1 MQGRHIKVEMI
12 AVLLYTSWKYFRGAQ
27 KVGIGRI
34 NLQYFIEVYVSTPPR
49 GLIGVSKKCSDFRDK
64 EINL

>member
-34 NLQYFIEVYVSTPPR
+34 NLQYFIVVYVSTPPR
-49 GLIGVSKKCSDFRDK
+49 GLIAG
-64 EINL
+64 